1 MKCSQIT
8 VPEVNLCFHNYIQ
21 QSGLIVCFHAL
32 AVRTNLVFQFG
43 KKKKSVKLQHSG
55 KMQY

>member
-21 QSGLIVCFHAL
+21 QGGLIVCLHVL
-32 AVRTNLVFQFG
+32 TVRTNLVFQFEN
-43 KKKKSVKLQHSG
+43 SVRVQLNHSG